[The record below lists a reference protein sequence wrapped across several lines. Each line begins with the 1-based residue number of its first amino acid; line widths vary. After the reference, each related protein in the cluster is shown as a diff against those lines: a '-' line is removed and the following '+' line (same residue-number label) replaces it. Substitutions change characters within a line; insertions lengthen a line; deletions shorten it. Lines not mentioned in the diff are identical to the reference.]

1 MMLVL
6 ASVALTASFTV
17 SKTGTPCIHSPPLPG
32 VRFHTGRALT
42 AADVKY
48 SFERAARGKRPW
60 VFEKIAGAPAF
71 IHGGAAE
78 ITGIRVSDPG
88 TVTITLDRP
97 FAPFPYLMAYDAASV
112 VPREEVERLGKRFAS
127 APVGTGAFRLGAWR
141 RDDQVLQQP
150 VPERKPLQLF
160 VEGRS
165 RVVHGVR
172 ADSATISAVPRH
184 RNPAC
189 DSCRVAFLRGVIDSV
204 RVRRVSESRT
214 VLLLSGII
222 AFIFIP
228 DWPEKSPT

>member
-1 MMLVL
+1 MQLPRRSSPARRGFRSCTVGVLLVL
-6 ASVALTASFTV
+6 
-17 SKTGTPCIHSPPLPG
+17 
-32 VRFHTGRALT
+32 
-42 AADVKY
+42 
-48 SFERAARGKRPW
+48 
-60 VFEKIAGAPAF
+60 
-71 IHGGAAE
+71 
-78 ITGIRVSDPG
+78 
-88 TVTITLDRP
+88 
-97 FAPFPYLMAYDAASV
+97 
-112 VPREEVERLGKRFAS
+112 S
-127 APVGTGAFRLGAWR
+127 ACTSWR